1 MGHFKNDCKIK
12 RKINNLNISYK
23 LKDMLCDLM
32 LNTSE
37 LGSMIKSDDQE
48 VINQLQDT
56 KKNLSQIYSNQEK
69 CIKGNCDY

>member
-1 MGHFKNDCKIK
+1 
-12 RKINNLNISYK
+12 
-23 LKDMLCDLM
+23 MLCDLM

>member
-1 MGHFKNDCKIK
+1 M
-12 RKINNLNISYK
+12 NISYK

>member
-1 MGHFKNDCKIK
+1 M
-12 RKINNLNISYK
+12 NISYK

-32 LNTSE
+32 LNTLE